1 MNTIGSI
8 LAKNRKKKGLSQSDL
23 VVELKKHGIDITTKA
38 ISKWET
44 NLREPN
50 LSIFFTLCQ
59 ILDIEDIY
67 ESYFGS
73 NPFNI
78 MSGLNEEGRNKVKEY
93 VQILKAS
100 GMFAPETCK
109 IIPFR
114 YLDVYEDRVS
124 AGVGNF
130 LVDGTKE
137 SYNVGNLAP
146 KTADFGVRISGDSME
161 PHFHDGEIAWIQ
173 QKEELVSGEIGIFLF
188 NEEAYIKEF
197 RDNIDGTFLVSHNK
211 KYDPIPVTASDSF
224 KIFGKV
230 VGKCSPSD
238 LDGIN

>member
-8 LAKNRKKKGLSQSDL
+8 LVSHRKKKGLSQADI
-23 VVELKKHGIDITTKA
+23 VKELKKYDIEVTTKA

-44 NLREPN
+44 NAREPN
-50 LSIFFTLCQ
+50 FHTFFTLCR

-67 ESYFGS
+67 ELYYGY

-78 MSGLNEEGRNKVKEY
+78 LSGLNEEGKDKVKEY
-93 VQILKAS
+93 AKILKAS
-100 GMFAPETCK
+100 GLFAPDKCD

-114 YLDVYEDRVS
+114 YMDIYEDRVS

-130 LVDGTKE
+130 LLDGMKE

-146 KTADFGVRISGDSME
+146 KNADFGVRISGDSME
-161 PHFHDGEIAWIQ
+161 PHFHNGEIAWIQ
-173 QKEELVSGEIGIFLF
+173 QKEEMLSGEIGVFLL
-188 NEEAYIKEF
+188 NGEAYIKEF
-197 RDNIDGTFLVSHNK
+197 RDNNNDTYLVSHNK
-211 KYDPIPVTASDSF
+211 KYEPIPVTETDSF

-230 VGKCSPSD
+230 VGRCSPSD
-238 LDGIN
+238 LDKFN

>member
-1 MNTIGSI
+1 MSTIGSI
-8 LAKNRKKKGLSQSDL
+8 LAKNRKKKGLSQADL

-44 NLREPN
+44 DSREPN
-50 LSIFFTLCQ
+50 LSVFFTLCQ

-93 VQILKAS
+93 IQILKAS
-100 GMFAPETCK
+100 GMFAPESCK

-124 AGVGNF
+124 AGTGNF
-130 LVDGTKE
+130 LVDGAKE

-146 KTADFGVRISGDSME
+146 KNADFGVRISGDNME
-161 PHFHDGEIAWIQ
+161 PHFHNGEIAWIQ
-173 QKEELVSGEIGIFLF
+173 QKEELLSGEIGVFFF
-188 NEEAYIKEF
+188 NGEAYIKEF
-197 RDNIDGTFLVSHNK
+197 CDNPDGTYLISHNK
-211 KYDPIPVTASDSF
+211 KYDPIPITASDSF

-230 VGKCSPSD
+230 VGKCSPSA